1 MIADRWVIRPQHHVG
16 EVVGRVGYGR
26 AVARCGR
33 RLRGGTDEMRR
44 VVDRRRCGERQQ
56 RRGEHRPDRPNQ
68 EPVRRIAEI
77 NLIIMHASPSGAEPP
92 GKISAKPASEKL
104 DRNEPGRSQRAECC
118 DRRIIGGPR

>member
-44 VVDRRRCGERQQ
+44 SLTADA
-56 RRGEHRPDRPNQ
+56 
-68 EPVRRIAEI
+68 AESVSSAAV
-77 NLIIMHASPSGAEPP
+77 NTAPTAQTKSPCAVSR
-92 GKISAKPASEKL
+92 K
-104 DRNEPGRSQRAECC
+104 
-118 DRRIIGGPR
+118 